1 MSEVPRL
8 LRSRLLLLAVLV
20 IAVASC
26 SDDDSGS
33 SSSPGSSPAD
43 SAPLE
48 LETYQGDGFSM
59 LLPAGWTI
67 VTAADVD
74 FTTLFEDAGD
84 FADSEALVQQVT
96 AAFEQGGKLFA
107 IDLSTAASGFA
118 TTINIIE
125 LPLPALTI
133 AEVEAV
139 TVQQFEDLVGASDVS
154 SEIRTLP
161 AGEAA
166 VVSYRMPAYGNQGIG
181 VTLLT
186 ESTQWVITLSALDLS
201 PLSDAFWTMIESFRE
216 SAQ

>member
-1 MSEVPRL
+1 VSEVLRL
-8 LRSRLLLLAVLV
+8 SRSRLLLLALVV

-26 SDDDSGS
+26 SDGSGS
-33 SSSPGSSPAD
+33 ASPTGSPPAD

-67 VTAADVD
+67 VTAGDVD
-74 FTTLFEDAGD
+74 FTTLFADAGD
-84 FADSEALVQQVT
+84 FADSEALAQQVS

-118 TTINIIE
+118 TNINVIE

-139 TVQQFEDLVGASDVS
+139 TVQQFEDLVGATEVS
-154 SEIRTLP
+154 SEVRRLP

-201 PLSDAFWTMIESFRE
+201 PLSDAFWSMIESFRE